1 MSKAL
6 DKATQE
12 FQAGRLKKAADTLW
26 DVTFAGDD
34 GDVEAQALL
43 ALATQ
48 LRDASDGSVRRDSEE
63 HIARAER
70 FLRAGESSPQRR
82 EAELRRDPVALARWA
97 REAGLTW
104 LTVDSEEDLVAAPM
118 RAAAAANAGAPPVC
132 ALDAVEA
139 EGWRLESVTRAFQ
152 PVNNWVGG
160 SPNTIAQ
167 GVFRVEEKYQY
178 VFRRMGESSD

>member
-6 DKATQE
+6 DKATQQ

-26 DVTFAGDD
+26 EVTFAGDD
-34 GDVEAQALL
+34 GDTEAQALL
-43 ALATQ
+43 ALAAQ
-48 LRDASDGSVRRDSEE
+48 LRDASDGSVRRDCEE

-70 FLRAGESSPQRR
+70 YLRAGESSPNRR
-82 EAELRRDPVALARWA
+82 EAESRRDPVTLARWA
-97 REAGLTW
+97 REVGLTW

-118 RAAAAANAGAPPVC
+118 HAAVAGTGAPPACV
-132 ALDAVEA
+132 LDAVEA

-152 PVNNWVGG
+152 PVNNWVWG
-160 SPNTIAQ
+160 SPDTIAQ

-178 VFRRMGESSD
+178 VFRRMSEGSD